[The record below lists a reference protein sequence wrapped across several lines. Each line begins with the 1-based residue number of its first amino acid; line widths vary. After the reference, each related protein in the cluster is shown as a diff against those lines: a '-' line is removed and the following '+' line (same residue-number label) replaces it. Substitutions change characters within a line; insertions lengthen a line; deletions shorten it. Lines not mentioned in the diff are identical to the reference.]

1 MKLLPVSA
9 LILFYSVGAFCQD
22 RSQFEKKEF
31 IRGNDTLRYR
41 ILYPIHYQQGKQY
54 PEVIFLHGSGERG
67 SGNNEQLTWGAD
79 LFLDPANRESFPA
92 IVIFPQC
99 PASDSWARLNHTGAK
114 DSVGGFVFLVKEP
127 PTKPLSLVMQL
138 ADETVDSGMADP
150 KHIYLGGLSMGGFG
164 TFEMLWRK
172 PHFFAAAFPI
182 CGGGEP
188 SNVDLYAKK
197 FPIWIFHGGSDPVVP
212 VGNSR
217 RMVIAITAEGGKV
230 KYDEYPGVGHDSWKN
245 AFAEKDLLPWL
256 FKQKKRR

>member
-1 MKLLPVSA
+1 MKFLL
-9 LILFYSVGAFCQD
+9 LTTLLLFCSGLAICQN
-22 RSQFEKKEF
+22 REQFEKKEF

-41 ILYPIHYQQGKQY
+41 ILYPINYQAGRHYA
-54 PEVIFLHGSGERG
+54 EVIFLHGSGERG
-67 SGNNEQLTWGAD
+67 SDNNAQLTWGAD
-79 LFLDPANRESFPA
+79 LFLDSGNREKFPA
-92 IVIFPQC
+92 IIIFPQC
-99 PASDSWARLNHTGAK
+99 PANDSWARLNHTGAK
-114 DSVGGFVFLVKEP
+114 DSVGGFVFLVKEL

-138 ADETVDSGMADP
+138 ADETVQTGMADP

-164 TFEMLWRK
+164 TFELLWRK

-188 SNVDLYAKK
+188 STVDQYAKK

-217 RMVIAITAEGGKV
+217 RMVIALSAAGGKV
-230 KYDEYPGVGHDSWKN
+230 RYDEYPGVGHDSWKN
-245 AFAEKDLLPWL
+245 AFAENDLLAWL